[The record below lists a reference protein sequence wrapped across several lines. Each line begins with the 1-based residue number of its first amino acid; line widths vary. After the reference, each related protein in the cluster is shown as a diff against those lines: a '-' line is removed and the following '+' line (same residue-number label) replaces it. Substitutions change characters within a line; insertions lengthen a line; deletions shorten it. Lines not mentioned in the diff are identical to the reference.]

1 MSVNSNTYFGYSGCL
16 AVIDNDVRSAFGHA
30 GSALCFAVDKCRSIT
45 ADDLTKIIT
54 DFYKEGEI
62 ISARSILDGYCD

>member
-1 MSVNSNTYFGYSGCL
+1 MTSGQPSVTQ
-16 AVIDNDVRSAFGHA
+16 
-30 GSALCFAVDKCRSIT
+30 ALCFAVDKCRSIT